1 MLTPSK
7 FTTARLLAASSTL
20 ALAGAAAGQAT
31 FVPGYTI
38 GSGLLGTDLI
48 FDNAQNAG
56 LSTFD
61 FRANDTGNGAGAFT
75 WAATWDN
82 LWEVGTDVEI
92 TGIALPLRS
101 PNTGTA
107 NNTANGTFTF
117 SFYEIGGGDNASDW
131 DGTDNG
137 ETLLTTRDVIY
148 SSAGV
153 APAAQ
158 VVYATFDS
166 PITYNAASTGLAISL
181 DSTSSIR
188 TRLDSSPDTA
198 DGRISNI
205 INGDQSN
212 GSAVQWTLAGS
223 PIFEPPAPPVLPFRF
238 DAAVDEPGNRAWSSV
253 APTFEVFN
261 FTNEGT
267 PTPVAVSDPAV
278 PGITAA
284 YEEGAIGTADTFDRT
299 DFTSNVQA
307 SRQDATFEVWFKPD
321 SLAGGDQ
328 IIYEAG
334 GSGVGSYISLQDD
347 ALSLF
352 VNGQID
358 NVTASTTLTDA
369 EWTQV
374 VGVIHTTFDA
384 NFPSQD
390 DYIELYVN
398 GQLAVSTVA
407 NLSDINDWA
416 GGNQAG
422 LGVEAGS
429 IAIDGPIDAS
439 AQDIAVDEY
448 DFAGQIASLEYFTS
462 ALDAA
467 TILQRYNDITTAVV
481 VGIVGDYDED
491 GQVAQGDLNLVL
503 NNWGSAR
510 TFEDPGGTVFATAN
524 VDQEELNGVLNNW
537 GSQAAPS
544 FEGSAVPEPVSLA
557 VFAGLGLAGLRRRS
571 H

>member
-1 MLTPSK
+1 MLHRTP
-7 FTTARLLAASSTL
+7 TTARLLAAVTCFAFVGTAS
-20 ALAGAAAGQAT
+20 GQAT
-31 FVPGYTI
+31 FLTGYTI
-38 GSGLLGTDLI
+38 GSGLLGSDLI

-92 TGIALPLRS
+92 TGIALPVRS
-101 PNTGTA
+101 PNVGTA
-107 NNTANGTFTF
+107 NNTSNGTFTF
-117 SFYEIGGGDNASDW
+117 SFYEIGGGTNPSDW

-137 ETLLTTRDVIY
+137 ETILATRDVIY
-148 SSAGV
+148 NTAGL

-158 VVYATFDS
+158 VVYATFDT

-181 DSTSSIR
+181 DSTGSIR
-188 TRLDSSPDTA
+188 TRLDNTPDTA

-205 INGDQSN
+205 VNGDQSN

-223 PIFEPPAPPVLPFRF
+223 PVFVPPLPPKLPYRF
-238 DAAVDEPGNRAWSSV
+238 DAAVDTPGNRAWSPV
-253 APTFEVFN
+253 ETTFEVFN
-261 FTNEGT
+261 FTNEAT
-267 PTPVAVSDPAV
+267 PTPVAVSDPSV

-284 YEEGAIGTADTFDRT
+284 YEEGAIGTAGTYDRT
-299 DFTSNVQA
+299 DFTSSVQA
-307 SRQDATFEVWFKPD
+307 SRQDATFEIWFKPD
-321 SLAGGDQ
+321 SLTGGDQ
-328 IIYEAG
+328 IIFEAG
-334 GSGVGSYISLQDD
+334 GSGLGTYISLQGDT
-347 ALSLF
+347 LSF
-352 VNGQID
+352 FANGQFDDI
-358 NVTASTTLTDA
+358 TTSTTLDTA

-374 VGVIHTTFDA
+374 VGVIHNTFSLGA
-384 NFPSQD
+384 PSTD
-390 DYIELYVN
+390 DFLELYVN
-398 GQLAVSTVA
+398 GQLAVSTET
-407 NLSDINDWA
+407 NLSDLNDWA

-439 AQDIAVDEY
+439 AQDVALDEY

-481 VGIVGDYDED
+481 VGLVGDFNNSGGVE
-491 GQVAQGDLNLVL
+491 QGDLNLVL
-503 NNWGSAR
+503 TNWGADRPFS
-510 TFEDPGGTVFATAN
+510 DPGGTAFSTLT
-524 VDQEELNGVLNNW
+524 VDQEELNLVLTNW
-537 GSQAAPS
+537 GSSSAPS
-544 FEGSAVPEPVSLA
+544 FVGSAVPEPAALA
-557 VFAGLGLAGLRRRS
+557 LLGGLAAAGLRRRT